1 MKVEMMK
8 INMKEREKIKRMKV
22 KMKIQVVMK
31 VLLNK
36 NL

>member
-8 INMKEREKIKRMKV
+8 INMKEREKIKRTKV